1 MGNFKPRGNSFRP
14 SGGAKPQR
22 PAGAPSARPAF
33 SGGGRPPRRGAPTHD
48 RSSLSSTG
56 VKSEQTFA
64 GPSGEKVRVIVL
76 GGLEEVGRNCTL
88 IEYKNDIVIVD
99 LGLQFPDED
108 MPGVDYIIPNMSYL
122 KGKEKNVRG
131 VVITHGHYDHIG
143 AIPHVIPHIGNPTV
157 YALPI
162 AAAIVKKRQT
172 DFPMSQVDVKTINID
187 TVLQLGVFKVHFFHI
202 NHNIPDSAGIVIE
215 TPAGT
220 ICHTGDWKFDYHP
233 VGAPPADFHKIAR
246 VGMDGVMLLMGDSTN
261 ASQPGQQTSEA
272 VIGEELRSILE
283 KAKGRVIVGTF
294 ASLLSR
300 VKQLMEISESL
311 GRKIALEGYSMKT
324 NTEIARELGFIKIN
338 PKSLITIEQVKD
350 YAPEKVTIICTGAQ
364 GEQRAALSRIA
375 NDEHRFIRIE
385 KGDTVIFSSS
395 VIPGNEGTVQ
405 RLKDVLYRKRAK
417 VIHKDMMDVH
427 AGGHAKKEDV
437 KLMLSLFR
445 PKYYMPIEGNHF
457 LLRENAE
464 VAYSMGWKEEDVYVA
479 DNGQILEF
487 SKDAKG
493 QSVGQLMADKV
504 PSDYVF
510 VDGLGVGDV
519 SQVILRDRQALAED
533 GMVVVIV
540 QVKKETGRL
549 NSAPDIVTRG
559 FIHIKENI
567 ELMTAMHTT
576 IEKALAAI
584 DPLQSMADPAMIK
597 DAIREEVGKIL
608 FQKTERRPMILPV
621 LIEV

>member
-1 MGNFKPRGNSFRP
+1 
-14 SGGAKPQR
+14 
-22 PAGAPSARPAF
+22 
-33 SGGGRPPRRGAPTHD
+33 
-48 RSSLSSTG
+48 
-56 VKSEQTFA
+56 
-64 GPSGEKVRVIVL
+64 
-76 GGLEEVGRNCTL
+76 
-88 IEYKNDIVIVD
+88 
-99 LGLQFPDED
+99 
-108 MPGVDYIIPNMSYL
+108 
-122 KGKEKNVRG
+122 
-131 VVITHGHYDHIG
+131 
-143 AIPHVIPHIGNPTV
+143 
-157 YALPI
+157 
-162 AAAIVKKRQT
+162 
-172 DFPMSQVDVKTINID
+172 
-187 TVLQLGVFKVHFFHI
+187 
-202 NHNIPDSAGIVIE
+202 
-215 TPAGT
+215 
-220 ICHTGDWKFDYHP
+220 
-233 VGAPPADFHKIAR
+233 
-246 VGMDGVMLLMGDSTN
+246 
-261 ASQPGQQTSEA
+261 
-272 VIGEELRSILE
+272 
-283 KAKGRVIVGTF
+283 
-294 ASLLSR
+294 
-300 VKQLMEISESL
+300 
-311 GRKIALEGYSMKT
+311 
-324 NTEIARELGFIKIN
+324 
-338 PKSLITIEQVKD
+338 
-350 YAPEKVTIICTGAQ
+350 
-364 GEQRAALSRIA
+364 
-375 NDEHRFIRIE
+375 
-385 KGDTVIFSSS
+385 
-395 VIPGNEGTVQ
+395 
-405 RLKDVLYRKRAK
+405 
-417 VIHKDMMDVH
+417 
-427 AGGHAKKEDV
+427 
-437 KLMLSLFR
+437 MLSLFR
-445 PKYYMPIEGNHF
+445 PKFYMPIEGNHF

>member
-1 MGNFKPRGNSFRP
+1 M
-14 SGGAKPQR
+14 
-22 PAGAPSARPAF
+22 
-33 SGGGRPPRRGAPTHD
+33 
-48 RSSLSSTG
+48 
-56 VKSEQTFA
+56 
-64 GPSGEKVRVIVL
+64 
-76 GGLEEVGRNCTL
+76 
-88 IEYKNDIVIVD
+88 
-99 LGLQFPDED
+99 
-108 MPGVDYIIPNMSYL
+108 
-122 KGKEKNVRG
+122 
-131 VVITHGHYDHIG
+131 
-143 AIPHVIPHIGNPTV
+143 
-157 YALPI
+157 
-162 AAAIVKKRQT
+162 
-172 DFPMSQVDVKTINID
+172 
-187 TVLQLGVFKVHFFHI
+187 
-202 NHNIPDSAGIVIE
+202 
-215 TPAGT
+215 
-220 ICHTGDWKFDYHP
+220 
-233 VGAPPADFHKIAR
+233 
-246 VGMDGVMLLMGDSTN
+246 
-261 ASQPGQQTSEA
+261 
-272 VIGEELRSILE
+272 
-283 KAKGRVIVGTF
+283 
-294 ASLLSR
+294 
-300 VKQLMEISESL
+300 
-311 GRKIALEGYSMKT
+311 
-324 NTEIARELGFIKIN
+324 
-338 PKSLITIEQVKD
+338 
-350 YAPEKVTIICTGAQ
+350 
-364 GEQRAALSRIA
+364 SRIA

-405 RLKDVLYRKRAK
+405 RLQDVLYRKRAK

-445 PKYYMPIEGNHF
+445 PKFYMPIEGNHF